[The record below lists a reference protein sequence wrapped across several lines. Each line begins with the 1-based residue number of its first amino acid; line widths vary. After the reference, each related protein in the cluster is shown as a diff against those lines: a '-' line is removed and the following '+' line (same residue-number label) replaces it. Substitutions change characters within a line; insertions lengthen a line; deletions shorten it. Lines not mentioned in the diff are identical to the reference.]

1 VHGSIIES
9 KLSINLNFIVMKR
22 ASLFSMF
29 ILFFILGCQDKQMK
43 SEFADLKTKAQT
55 EQQNKIV
62 VEKYFAGWNS
72 KDLKVLDEIADPQFG
87 MYNPS
92 ISQKPMN
99 SEQTKAWAESIFK
112 SFPDVKYDIKEILAD
127 GDKVIIWWT
136 FTGTHQGDIWN
147 LPATGKKV
155 TNSAIE
161 IYKLK
166 DGKILEERTEIDGMS
181 FYQQLGM
188 EMQPKK

>member
-1 VHGSIIES
+1 
-9 KLSINLNFIVMKR
+9 MKR
-22 ASLFSMF
+22 TLHISMF
-29 ILFFILGCQDKQMK
+29 ILFFIMGCQDKQMSTEYDAFKKK
-43 SEFADLKTKAQT
+43 SQAE
-55 EQQNKIV
+55 EQNKII

-92 ISQKPMN
+92 ISQNPMN
-99 SEQTKAWAESIFK
+99 TEQTKSWAESIFK
-112 SFPDVKYDIKEILAD
+112 AFPDVKYDIKEILAE
-127 GDKVIIWWT
+127 GDKVAIWWT
-136 FTGTHQGDIWN
+136 FTGTQQGEIWN
-147 LPATGKKV
+147 IPATGKKV

-161 IYKLK
+161 IYKFK

-181 FYQQLGM
+181 FFQQLGM

>member
-1 VHGSIIES
+1 
-9 KLSINLNFIVMKR
+9 MKR
-22 ASLFSMF
+22 SFHFSIV

-43 SEFADLKTKAQT
+43 SEYEAFKTKAQT
-55 EQQNKIV
+55 EEQNKIV

-92 ISQKPMN
+92 ISQNPMN
-99 SEQTKAWAESIFK
+99 SEQTKSWAESIFK
-112 SFPDVKYDIKEILAD
+112 AFPDVKYDIKDILAE
-127 GDKVIIWWT
+127 GDKVVIWWT

-147 LPATGKKV
+147 IPATGKKV

-161 IYKLK
+161 IYKFK
-166 DGKILEERTEIDGMS
+166 NGKIVEERTEIDGMS
-181 FYQQLGM
+181 FFQQLGM